1 MLYVIVFSLMVVA
14 EIVFV
19 PLFLKKGWPDK
30 TKASFTYKLI
40 CATAYVVMCIA
51 AVRKN
56 GSFNTYSK
64 MILTALILSW
74 LGDVL
79 LHVMGKAEKPC
90 FAVGALAF
98 LAAHV
103 FFVCGYVD
111 AVPGGRFFSWT
122 EIIVTLVMCAVLITV
137 CLLLGSR
144 FGVLIIA
151 AAVYCFAVSY
161 MCVKAWSSGVRIM
174 ASGAANATIIL
185 ALLGV
190 GGTCFLLSDFSLG
203 LILTVDRFKNFR
215 FKCFNIITYFVAQT
229 CIAATVFFLGYS
241 F

>member
-1 MLYVIVFSLMVVA
+1 MIVT
-14 EIVFV
+14 EIIFV
-19 PLFLKKGWPDK
+19 PLFLKKSWPDK
-30 TKASFTYKLI
+30 TRASFTYKLV
-40 CATAYVVMCIA
+40 CATAYIVMCVA
-51 AVRKN
+51 AILKN
-56 GSFNTYSK
+56 GSVNSYSK

-98 LAAHV
+98 LSAHV

-111 AVPGGRFFSWT
+111 AVPGGRFFTLT
-122 EIIVTLVMCAVLITV
+122 EIIITLVLCAILIAV
-137 CLLLGSR
+137 CLFLGSD
-144 FGVLIIA
+144 FGILIIA

-161 MCVKAWSSGVRIM
+161 MCVKAWSCGIQLMSCGT
-174 ASGAANATIIL
+174 ANASMVL

-203 LILTVDRFKNFR
+203 LILTVDRFKTFR

-229 CIAATVFFLGYS
+229 CIAATVFFLG
-241 F
+241 